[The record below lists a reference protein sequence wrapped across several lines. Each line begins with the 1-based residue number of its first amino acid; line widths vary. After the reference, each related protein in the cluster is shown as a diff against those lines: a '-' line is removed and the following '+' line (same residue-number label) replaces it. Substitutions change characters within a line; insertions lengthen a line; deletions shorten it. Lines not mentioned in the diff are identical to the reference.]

1 MQSLKRVLWSLRS
14 YWLIVTGA
22 FVSLMLL
29 TAANAVTP
37 QLFRWAIDQGITR
50 QDLPT
55 VLHSA
60 GAMVL
65 VAIGRGM
72 FNFGQSFWAEQA
84 SQAIA
89 YELRNKIFKKI
100 QNLSFSYHDQVQTSQ
115 LLTRIT
121 SDVEQIRTFV
131 GTSLI
136 QVVGSLVTL
145 ITISVIVLVMNWQLA
160 LITLAMVPLA
170 AILLARFLTINQS
183 LFGLVQQQLGDLNAV
198 LQENLIGIRVV
209 KAFVRESAEM
219 SRYTRLN
226 DDLVTVNMQ
235 TISALRNTFPLIFL
249 LSNLITVAVVGYGG
263 SQVIGGSFTIGELVA
278 FNSYLM
284 LILQPILLV
293 GFAAPV
299 IAQAAAS
306 AERVYEVVDAEIEI
320 RNRPGAIPL
329 QNYTV
334 PCPKQSPTTESAL
347 KEGFPPQWT
356 GIGNPASAPTHRISF
371 ENVHFRYPGAASVA
385 LKGISFETKPKEL
398 IAILGSTGSGKS
410 TIMNLIPRFYDVTAG
425 SVRIDGHDVRELTL
439 ESLRS
444 QIGIVFQETTL
455 FSGTIGDNLAYAAPN
470 APMEAVIAAAKTA
483 QIHDFI
489 TSLPQGY
496 ETVVGERGVGLSGGQ
511 KQRIAIARTLL
522 TNYSILI
529 LDDSTSAVDAKT
541 AAQIQESLDDLMR
554 HKTCTAFVIAQRIST
569 VRNADRIF
577 LMDKGHLVAQGTHD
591 ELMRNSPLYG
601 SILESQVKKE
611 PLSIRRIE

>member
-1 MQSLKRVLWSLRS
+1 MQSLKRVLWSMGS
-14 YWLIVTGA
+14 YRLIMMGA
-22 FVSLMLL
+22 FVSLLLL

-37 QLFRWAIDQGITR
+37 QLFRWAIDQGIAQR
-50 QDLPT
+50 DLRT
-55 VLHSA
+55 VLYSA

-65 VAIGRGM
+65 IALGRGL

-84 SQAIA
+84 SQGVA
-89 YELRNKIFKKI
+89 YDLRNRIFKKI
-100 QNLSFSYHDQVQTSQ
+100 QDLSFSYHDQAQTSQ
-115 LLTRIT
+115 LLTRMT

-145 ITISVIVLVMNWQLA
+145 ITISVIVLLMNWQLA

-170 AILLARFLTINQS
+170 AILLAQFLRRNQK
-183 LFGLVQQQLGDLNAV
+183 LFGLVQEQLGDLNAV
-198 LQENLIGIRVV
+198 LQENLLGIRVV
-209 KAFVRESAEM
+209 KAFVRESAET

-226 DDLVTVNMQ
+226 DNLVKVNMQ

-263 SQVIGGSFTIGELVA
+263 AEVIGGSFTIGDLVA

-284 LILQPILLV
+284 FILQPILLV

-306 AERVYEVVDAEIEI
+306 AERVYEVVDAQIEI
-320 RNRPGAIPL
+320 RNRPGAVPL
-329 QNYTV
+329 QNY
-334 PCPKQSPTTESAL
+334 K
-347 KEGFPPQWT
+347 G
-356 GIGNPASAPTHRISF
+356 RITF
-371 ENVHFRYPGAASVA
+371 EDVHFRYPGATTAA

-425 SVRIDGHDVRELTL
+425 AVRIDGHDVRDLTL

-444 QIGIVFQETTL
+444 VIGIVFQETTL
-455 FSGTIGDNLAYAAPN
+455 FSGTISDNIAYAAPN
-470 APMEAVIAAAKTA
+470 APLEAVIAAAKTA

-489 TSLPQGY
+489 TSLPEGY
-496 ETVVGERGVGLSGGQ
+496 QTLVGERGVGLSGGQ

-522 TNYSILI
+522 TNYRILI

-569 VRNADRIF
+569 VHNADRI
-577 LMDKGHLVAQGTHD
+577 LLIDKGRLVAQGTHD

-601 SILESQVKKE
+601 LILESQVKKGASG
-611 PLSIRRIE
+611 PSSIRSIK